1 MVSKVLK
8 VYPTSNY
15 TNVQGSSVTVPQ
27 IRLQGRWIEK
37 LGFTV
42 DSKFKLFANDGVI
55 ILKSIKEVR

>member
-8 VYPTSNY
+8 VYPTSGH
-15 TNVQGSSVTVPQ
+15 TNVYGQMVTVPQ
-27 IRLQGRWIEK
+27 IRLQGNWVER

-55 ILKSIKEVR
+55 ILKSIKEV